1 MSTAEIKDELE
12 SYGFN
17 TDLFEDDKRELVDTL
32 VQARKEGMK
41 PINRKALDTYSSES
55 STNSVSPPSDMREKF
70 NLIVEDDA

>member
-55 STNSVSPPSDMREKF
+55 STNIASR
-70 NLIVEDDA
+70 LLRI